1 MKKLFSLVSIAAA
14 IWAAAGCS
22 QMEKDIPTAPVEEE
36 DEILISK
43 SFQAGV
49 SETRTTLDGVTVLF
63 SDGESISIWDG
74 TGNREYKADEAGSS
88 VSFSGEVSASATE
101 FYALSP
107 YSASTVFS
115 KSGNTV
121 TAKTALP
128 STQEAV
134 PGTFADGVNISAAK
148 SDSDDSFS
156 LDNVLSV
163 AKITLSSANLGGH
176 EIASIALSSTYPLSG
191 DVVVTYGETATA
203 AAGVNTVK
211 SVTLSHADGAALTD
225 GTYYLTLLPNA
236 GGQITLKFTA
246 TDGYTATKTATLKS
260 AFEAGSIKNL
270 GTVKGLTWTA
280 PKYYFTQASEM
291 TGGTYLI
298 VANNNGT
305 LLAANAV
312 IPSNGNAY
320 GYPKTTD
327 VTNKVDNNGFIV
339 LDDLS
344 DAFFFDES
352 QSGYTIQQIYDNK
365 YWYQSGNYTSISIAD
380 DISSDSYYTVTR
392 NSDGTYSILNK
403 TTDRYL
409 QYSTTYKT
417 FGSYNTAT
425 GIVPTLYRMVD
436 PDEVSASVALT
447 TLEATGVTGASATL
461 NASYSGLFPT
471 NAVNVGFYYGTSA
484 TDLDYSIYVNDTFT
498 ATSGSISADIAS
510 LSENTTYYFQATMQV
525 WDPASNSYKEF
536 LGNVL
541 SFTTRSGSS
550 GGNSGLQWLGCYEMP
565 YIDLEN
571 RLSYSDTGKER
582 FGSTYWYNYKTN
594 NSMQKVVTH
603 TYADDN
609 GKVVRNFT
617 TLVDGNKRCPL
628 WTAYVMH
635 SDAYP
640 DNNVGRIGSF
650 NESTS
655 YDPAIDKAWQ
665 SSGSTGDYTT
675 ANFARGHMCASNDRQ
690 ATQDANKQTFYYTN
704 QCPQKQDGFNNGV
717 WSSLEEAIQNHT
729 PSGRDT
735 LYVIVGTLFEDGNT
749 ASSNDGGTVARPSHF
764 YKLLMMCSFNAS
776 GTMTSASGIAYL
788 YTNEDHSNDNNGN
801 KVNYYDSRYVTTIDA
816 IEQRSGFEFFVNV
829 PEDLQEAAESQS
841 SQLW

>member
-63 SDGESISIWDG
+63 SEGESISIWDG
-74 TGNREYKADEAGSS
+74 AGNREYKADEAGSS

-115 KSGNTV
+115 KSGSTV

-203 AAGVNTVK
+203 AAGTETVN
-211 SVTLSHADGAALTD
+211 SVTLSHSDGSALAD
-225 GTYYLTLLPNA
+225 GTYYMTLLPNA

-270 GTVKGLTWTA
+270 GSVKGLAWEA
-280 PKYYFTQASEM
+280 PKYYFMPVTEM
-291 TGGTYLI
+291 REGTYLI
-298 VANNNGT
+298 VVNNSNK
-305 LLAANAV
+305 LEAAKPV
-312 IPSNGNAY
+312 TSNY
-320 GYPKTTD
+320 GYLQTDD
-327 VTNKVDNNGFIV
+327 VTNLKNSDGLIVMDNLN
-339 LDDLS
+339 
-344 DAFFFDES
+344 DAFVFS
-352 QSGYTIQQIYDNK
+352 STNQGYTIRQAYNDL
-365 YWYQSGNYTSISIAD
+365 YWYQDGTFNTISVAASISQ
-380 DISSDSYYTVTR
+380 YYSVSAQT
-392 NSDGTYSILNK
+392 DGAFKITNLTKNK
-403 TTDRYL
+403 FL
-409 QYSTTYKT
+409 QYRTEYSS
-417 FGSYNTAT
+417 FGSYSSAQSD

-436 PDEVSASVALT
+436 PDAVSASVALT

-484 TDLDYSIYVNDTFT
+484 TDLDNSIYVNDTFT
-498 ATSGSISADIAS
+498 ATSGSISAYIAS

-536 LGNVL
+536 RGDVL
-541 SFTTRSGSS
+541 SFTTRSGAS
-550 GGNSGLQWLGCYEMP
+550 GGNSGLQWLGCYEVP
-565 YIDLEN
+565 ALN
-571 RLSYSDTGKER
+571 LANKNAYSDRGKE
-582 FGSTYWYNYKTN
+582 TNATDEEAYWYNYKTN

-603 TYADDN
+603 SYYY
-609 GKVVRNFT
+609 
-617 TLVDGNKRCPL
+617 GNKVYRNYTLLMDGERLCPL
-628 WTAYVMH
+628 WVAQVAH
-635 SDAYP
+635 ADAYP
-640 DNNVGRIGSF
+640 DNGVGRK
-650 NESTS
+650 ESWK
-655 YDPAIDKAWQ
+655 YDPALPDSWQ
-665 SSGSTGDYTT
+665 QSGLQNAATVGYSK
-675 ANFARGHMCASNDRQ
+675 GHFCASDDRQ
-690 ATQDANKQTFYYTN
+690 TCLDANKETFYYSN
-704 QCPQKQDGFNNGV
+704 QAPQWQNNFNGGV
-717 WSSLEEAIQNHT
+717 WNSLEQAIVE

-735 LYVIVGTLFEDGNT
+735 LYVVTGVLFEGTIEKLESKDGKMV
-749 ASSNDGGTVARPSHF
+749 SIPSHF
-764 YKLLMMCSFNAS
+764 YKLLMKCSFSSS
-776 GTMTSASGIAYL
+776 GEMTDAHGIAYL
-788 YTNEDHSNDNNGN
+788 FTNEVHAGAKYADFA
-801 KVNYYDSRYVTTIDA
+801 TTIDA
-816 IEQRSGFEFFVNV
+816 IEQRSGFNFFVNV

>member
-1 MKKLFSLVSIAAA
+1 MKKLFSLVSMAAA

-22 QMEKDIPTAPVEEE
+22 QMEKDIPTAPIEEE

-63 SDGESISIWDG
+63 SEGESISIWDG

-107 YSASTVFS
+107 YSASSVFS

-134 PGTFADGVNISAAK
+134 AGTFADGVNISAAK

-163 AKITLSSANLGGH
+163 AKITLSSASLGGH

-291 TGGTYLI
+291 TEGTYLI

-312 IPSNGNAY
+312 IPSSGNAY

-352 QSGYTIQQIYDNK
+352 QSGYTIKQIYDNK

-392 NSDGTYSILNK
+392 NSDGTYSILNN
-403 TTDRYL
+403 TTGRYL

-436 PDEVSASVALT
+436 PDAVSASVALT

-484 TDLDYSIYVNDTFT
+484 TDLDNSIYVNDTFT

-510 LSENTTYYFQATMQV
+510 LSENTTYYFRATMQV

-550 GGNSGLQWLGCYEMP
+550 GGNSGLQWLGCYEVP
-565 YIDLEN
+565 ALDLVN
-571 RLSYSDTGKER
+571 KKAYSDRGKE
-582 FGSTYWYNYKTN
+582 TNATDEEAYWYNYKTN

-603 TYADDN
+603 SYYYGSN
-609 GKVVRNFT
+609 VYRNY
-617 TLVDGNKRCPL
+617 TLLMDGNRLSPL
-628 WTAYVMH
+628 WVAQVAH
-635 SDAYP
+635 ADAYP
-640 DNNVGRIGSF
+640 DNGVGRK
-650 NESTS
+650 ESWK
-655 YDPAIDKAWQ
+655 YDPALPDSWQ
-665 SSGSTGDYTT
+665 QSGLQNAATVGYSK
-675 ANFARGHMCASNDRQ
+675 GHFCASDDRQ
-690 ATQDANKQTFYYTN
+690 TCLDANKETFYFSN
-704 QCPQKQDGFNNGV
+704 QAPQWQNSFNGGV
-717 WSSLEEAIQNHT
+717 WSTLEQAIVE

-735 LYVIVGTLFEDGNT
+735 LYVVTGVLFEGTIEKLESKDGKMV
-749 ASSNDGGTVARPSHF
+749 SIPSHF
-764 YKLLMMCSFNAS
+764 YKLLMKCSFSSS
-776 GTMTSASGIAYL
+776 GEMTDAHGIAYL
-788 YTNEDHSNDNNGN
+788 FTNEVHAGAKYADFA
-801 KVNYYDSRYVTTIDA
+801 TTIDA
-816 IEQRSGFEFFVNV
+816 IEQRSGFDFFVNV

>member
-14 IWAAAGCS
+14 LWAAAGCS

-63 SDGESISIWDG
+63 SEGESISIWDG
-74 TGNREYKADEAGSS
+74 TGNREYKADEAGAS

-134 PGTFADGVNISAAK
+134 AGTFADGVNISAAK

-211 SVTLSHADGAALTD
+211 SVTLSNADGSSLTD

-270 GTVKGLTWTA
+270 GSVKGLAWEA
-280 PKYYFTQASEM
+280 PKYYFMPVTEM
-291 TGGTYLI
+291 NEGTYLI
-298 VANNNGT
+298 VVNNSNK
-305 LLAANAV
+305 LEAAKPV
-312 IPSNGNAY
+312 TSNY
-320 GYPKTTD
+320 GYLQTDD
-327 VTNKVDNNGFIV
+327 VTNLKNSDGLIVMDNLN
-339 LDDLS
+339 
-344 DAFFFDES
+344 DAFVFS
-352 QSGYTIQQIYDNK
+352 STNQGYTIRQAYNDL
-365 YWYQSGNYTSISIAD
+365 YWYQDGTFNTISVAASISQ
-380 DISSDSYYTVTR
+380 YYSVTAQT
-392 NSDGTYSILNK
+392 DGTFKITNLTKNK
-403 TTDRYL
+403 FL
-409 QYSTTYKT
+409 QYRTEYSS
-417 FGSYNTAT
+417 FGSYSSAQSD
-425 GIVPTLYRMVD
+425 GIVPTLYRLVD
-436 PDEVSASVALT
+436 PGTLSASLT
-447 TLEATGVTGASATL
+447 TLAATQITGSTAVL
-461 NASYSGLFPT
+461 NASFANFGTTNVQDVLFLWGESE
-471 NAVNVGFYYGTSA
+471 NNLLLEAYAEDFDV
-484 TDLDYSIYVNDTFT
+484 
-498 ATSGSISADIAS
+498 TSGVFHATLGS
-510 LSENTTYYFQATMQV
+510 LEENKTYYYKAIMQYCTDGV
-525 WDPASNSYKEF
+525 NYQPLE
-536 LGNVL
+536 GEVL
-541 SFTTRSGSS
+541 SFTTRSGGSS

-571 RLSYSDTGKER
+571 QQSYSDRGNET

-665 SSGSTGDYTT
+665 SSGSTGDYST

-690 ATQDANKQTFYYTN
+690 ATQNANKQTFYYTN
-704 QCPQKQDGFNNGV
+704 QCPQKQDGFNSGV
-717 WSSLEEAIQNHT
+717 WSSLEGDIQNHT

-735 LYVIVGTLFEDGNT
+735 LYVVVGTLFENGNSG
-749 ASSNDGGTVARPSHF
+749 ASNDGGTVARPSHF
-764 YKLLMMCSFNAS
+764 YKLLMKCSFNSS
-776 GTMTSASGIAYL
+776 GTMTAASGVAYL

-816 IEQRSGFEFFVNV
+816 IEQRSGFDFFVNV

>member
-14 IWAAAGCS
+14 LWAAAGCS

-63 SDGESISIWDG
+63 SEGESISIWDG

-121 TAKTALP
+121 TAKTTLP

-134 PGTFADGVNISAAK
+134 AGTFADGVNISAAK
-148 SDSDDSFS
+148 SGSDDSFS

-270 GTVKGLTWTA
+270 GSVKGLTWEA
-280 PKYYFTQASEM
+280 PKYYFMPVTEMSE
-291 TGGTYLI
+291 GTYLI
-298 VANNNGT
+298 VVNNSNK
-305 LLAANAV
+305 LEAAKPV
-312 IPSNGNAY
+312 TSNY
-320 GYPKTTD
+320 GYLQTDD
-327 VTNKVDNNGFIV
+327 VTNLKNSDGLIVMDNLN
-339 LDDLS
+339 
-344 DAFFFDES
+344 DAFVFS
-352 QSGYTIQQIYDNK
+352 STNQGYTIRQAYNDL
-365 YWYQSGNYTSISIAD
+365 YWYQDGTFNTISVAESISQ
-380 DISSDSYYTVTR
+380 YYSVTAQT
-392 NSDGTYSILNK
+392 DGAFKITNLTKNK
-403 TTDRYL
+403 YL
-409 QYSTTYKT
+409 QYRTGYSS
-417 FGSYNTAT
+417 FGSYSSAMSD
-425 GIVPTLYRMVD
+425 GIVPTLYRLVD
-436 PDEVSASVALT
+436 PGTLSASLT
-447 TLEATGVTGASATL
+447 TLAATQITGSTAVL
-461 NASYSGLFPT
+461 NASFANLGTTNVQDVLFLWGESE
-471 NAVNVGFYYGTSA
+471 NNLLHEAYAEDFDV
-484 TDLDYSIYVNDTFT
+484 
-498 ATSGSISADIAS
+498 TSGVFHATLGS
-510 LSENTTYYFQATMQV
+510 LEENKTYYYKAIMQYCTDGV
-525 WDPASNSYKEF
+525 NYQLLE
-536 LGNVL
+536 GEVL
-541 SFTTRSGSS
+541 SFTTISGGSS

-571 RLSYSDTGKER
+571 QQSYSDRGNETNATEIDA
-582 FGSTYWYNYKTN
+582 YWYNYLTT

-603 TYADDN
+603 TYEYKN
-609 GKVVRNFT
+609 KVYRNY
-617 TLVDGNKRCPL
+617 TLLMDGERLCPL
-628 WTAYVMH
+628 WVAHVAH
-635 SDAYP
+635 ADAYP
-640 DNNVGRIGSF
+640 DTGIGRH
-650 NESTS
+650 ESWT
-655 YDPAIDKAWQ
+655 YDPALPKSWQ
-665 SSGSTGDYTT
+665 QNGLQNASSIGFS
-675 ANFARGHMCASNDRQ
+675 RGHFCASDDRQ
-690 ATQDANKQTFYYTN
+690 TCLDANKGTFYYSN
-704 QCPQKQDGFNNGV
+704 QAPQWQNNFNGGV
-717 WSSLEEAIQNHT
+717 WSTLEQAIVE
-729 PSGRDT
+729 PSGMDT
-735 LYVIVGTLFEDGNT
+735 LYVVTGVLFEGTIKEYESKDGKMV
-749 ASSNDGGTVARPSHF
+749 SVPSHF
-764 YKLLMMCSFNAS
+764 YKLLMKCSFNTS
-776 GTMTSASGIAYL
+776 GSMTGAQGIAYL
-788 YTNEDHSNDNNGN
+788 FTNEAHAGA
-801 KVNYYDSRYVTTIDA
+801 NYADFATSIDE
-816 IEQRSGFEFFVNV
+816 IERRSGFDFFANV
-829 PEDLQEAAESQS
+829 PADLQTTAENMT

>member
-1 MKKLFSLVSIAAA
+1 MKKFFSLVSMAAA

-22 QMEKDIPTAPVEEE
+22 QMEKDIPTATVEEE

-63 SDGESISIWDG
+63 SEGESISIWDG

-101 FYALSP
+101 FFALSP

-176 EIASIALSSTYPLSG
+176 EISSIELSSSYPLAG

-236 GGQITLKFTA
+236 GGEITLKFTA

-280 PKYYFTQASEM
+280 PKYYFIPATEM
-291 TGGTYLI
+291 TEGTYLI

-305 LLAANAV
+305 LLAAKPV
-312 IPSNGNAY
+312 TGSY
-320 GYPKTTD
+320 GYLDKDD
-327 VTNKVDNNGFIV
+327 VTTLKNSDGLIVMDNLN
-339 LDDLS
+339 
-344 DAFFFDES
+344 DAFVFS
-352 QSGYTIQQIYDNK
+352 STNQGYTIRQAYNDL
-365 YWYQSGNYTSISIAD
+365 YWYQDGTFNTISVAASISQ
-380 DISSDSYYTVTR
+380 YYSVTAQT
-392 NSDGTYSILNK
+392 DGTFKITNLTKNK
-403 TTDRYL
+403 FL
-409 QYSTTYKT
+409 QYRTGYSS
-417 FGSYNTAT
+417 FGSYPSAQSD
-425 GIVPTLYRMVD
+425 GIVPTLYRLID
-436 PDEVSASVALT
+436 PDAVSASVALT

-484 TDLDYSIYVNDTFT
+484 TDLDNSIYVNDTFT

-510 LSENTTYYFQATMQV
+510 LSENTTYYFRATMQV

-541 SFTTRSGSS
+541 SFTTRSGAS

-571 RLSYSDTGKER
+571 QQSYSDRGNET

-617 TLVDGNKRCPL
+617 TLVDGDKRCPL

-640 DNNVGRIGSF
+640 DNSVGRIGSF
-650 NESTS
+650 NENTS
-655 YDPAIDKAWQ
+655 YDPAIKKAWQ
-665 SSGSTGDYTT
+665 SSGSTGDYST

-690 ATQDANKQTFYYTN
+690 ATQNANKQTFYYTN
-704 QCPQKQDGFNNGV
+704 QCPQKQDGFNSGV
-717 WSSLEEAIQNHT
+717 WSSLEGDIQNHT

-735 LYVIVGTLFEDGNT
+735 LYVVVGTLFEDGNT

-764 YKLLMMCSFNAS
+764 YKLLMKCSFNTS
-776 GTMTSASGIAYL
+776 GTMTAASGVAYL
-788 YTNEDHSNDNNGN
+788 YTNVDHSNDNNGG
-801 KVNYYDSRYVTTIDA
+801 KVYYYDSRYVTTIDA
-816 IEQRSGFEFFVNV
+816 IEQRSGFDFFANV
-829 PEDLQEAAESQS
+829 PEDFQEAAESQS

>member
-1 MKKLFSLVSIAAA
+1 MKKVFSLVSMAAA
-14 IWAAAGCS
+14 IWAAVGCS
-22 QMEKDIPTAPVEEE
+22 KMEKDIPTAPVEEE

-63 SDGESISIWDG
+63 SEGESISIWDG

-88 VSFSGEVSASATE
+88 VSFSGEVSASAME

-115 KSGNTV
+115 KSGSTV
-121 TAKTALP
+121 TAKTTLP

-134 PGTFADGVNISAAK
+134 SGSFAEGANISAAK

-270 GTVKGLTWTA
+270 GTVKGLTWEA
-280 PKYYFTQASEM
+280 PKYYFIPVTEMSE
-291 TGGTYLI
+291 GTYLI
-298 VANNNGT
+298 VVNNSNK
-305 LLAANAV
+305 LEAAKPV
-312 IPSNGNAY
+312 TSNY
-320 GYPKTTD
+320 GFLQTDD
-327 VTNKVDNNGFIV
+327 VTNLKNSDGLIVMDNLN
-339 LDDLS
+339 
-344 DAFFFDES
+344 DAFVFS
-352 QSGYTIQQIYDNK
+352 STNQGYTIRQAYNDL
-365 YWYQSGNYTSISIAD
+365 YWYQDGSHNTISVAESISQ
-380 DISSDSYYTVTR
+380 YYSVTAQT
-392 NSDGTYSILNK
+392 DGTFKITNLTKNK
-403 TTDRYL
+403 FL
-409 QYSTTYKT
+409 QYRTGYSS
-417 FGSYNTAT
+417 FGSYPSAQSD
-425 GIVPTLYRMVD
+425 GIVPTLYRLID
-436 PDEVSASVALT
+436 PDAVSASVALT

-461 NASYSGLFPT
+461 NASYSWLFPT

-484 TDLDYSIYVNDTFT
+484 TDLDNSIYVNDTFT

-510 LSENTTYYFQATMQV
+510 LSENTTYYFRATMQV

-541 SFTTRSGSS
+541 SFTTRSGAS

-571 RLSYSDTGKER
+571 QQSYSDRGNET

-655 YDPAIDKAWQ
+655 YDPAIKKAWQ
-665 SSGSTGDYTT
+665 SSGSTGDYST

-690 ATQDANKQTFYYTN
+690 ATQNANKQTFYYTN
-704 QCPQKQDGFNNGV
+704 QCPQKQDGFNSGV
-717 WSSLEEAIQNHT
+717 WSSLEGDIQNHT
-729 PSGRDT
+729 PSGSDT
-735 LYVIVGTLFEDGNT
+735 LYVVVGTLFENGNSG
-749 ASSNDGGTVARPSHF
+749 ASNDGGTVARPSHF
-764 YKLLMMCSFNAS
+764 YKLLMKCSFNAS
-776 GTMTSASGIAYL
+776 GTMTAASGIAYL

>member
-1 MKKLFSLVSIAAA
+1 MKKVFSLVSMAAA
-14 IWAAAGCS
+14 IWAAVGCS
-22 QMEKDIPTAPVEEE
+22 KMEKDIPTAPVEEE

-63 SDGESISIWDG
+63 SEGESISIWDG

-88 VSFSGEVSASATE
+88 VSFSGEVSASAME

-115 KSGNTV
+115 KSGSTV
-121 TAKTALP
+121 TAKTTLP

-134 PGTFADGVNISAAK
+134 SGSFAEG
-148 SDSDDSFS
+148 
-156 LDNVLSV
+156 

-270 GTVKGLTWTA
+270 GTVKGLTWEA
-280 PKYYFTQASEM
+280 PKYYFIPVTEMSE
-291 TGGTYLI
+291 GTYLI
-298 VANNNGT
+298 VVNNSNK
-305 LLAANAV
+305 LEAAKPV
-312 IPSNGNAY
+312 TSNY
-320 GYPKTTD
+320 GFLQTDD
-327 VTNKVDNNGFIV
+327 VTNLKNSDGLIVMDNLN
-339 LDDLS
+339 
-344 DAFFFDES
+344 DAFVFS
-352 QSGYTIQQIYDNK
+352 STNQGYTIRQAYNDL
-365 YWYQSGNYTSISIAD
+365 YWYQDGSHNTISVAESISQ
-380 DISSDSYYTVTR
+380 YYSVTAQT
-392 NSDGTYSILNK
+392 DGTFKITNLTKNK
-403 TTDRYL
+403 FL
-409 QYSTTYKT
+409 QYRTGYSS
-417 FGSYNTAT
+417 FGSYPSAQSD
-425 GIVPTLYRMVD
+425 GIVPTLYRLID
-436 PDEVSASVALT
+436 PDAVSASVALT

-461 NASYSGLFPT
+461 NASYSWLFPT

-484 TDLDYSIYVNDTFT
+484 TDLDNSIYVNDTFT

-510 LSENTTYYFQATMQV
+510 LSENTTYYFRATMQV

-541 SFTTRSGSS
+541 SFTTRSGAS

-571 RLSYSDTGKER
+571 QQSYSDRGNET

-655 YDPAIDKAWQ
+655 YDPAIKKAWQ
-665 SSGSTGDYTT
+665 SSGSTGDYST

-690 ATQDANKQTFYYTN
+690 ATQNANKQTFYYTN
-704 QCPQKQDGFNNGV
+704 QCPQKQDGFNSGV
-717 WSSLEEAIQNHT
+717 WSSLEGDIQNHT
-729 PSGRDT
+729 PSGSDT
-735 LYVIVGTLFEDGNT
+735 LYVVVGTLFENGNSG
-749 ASSNDGGTVARPSHF
+749 ASNDGGTVARPSHF
-764 YKLLMMCSFNAS
+764 YKLLMKCSFNAS
-776 GTMTSASGIAYL
+776 GTMTAASGIAYL